1 MLSTVERQNQ
11 SQSQQL
17 TQVSM
22 PATYHVP
29 RGPAAVAN
37 ISAPRS
43 TVATPIVRANTGQTV
58 PITRSWYV
66 FCTYIHKYLHVPK
79 TELENN
85 KLNNNSKIQII
96 LIKEM
101 WVYVL
106 VCIYTIKGFCGQF
119 ALEVISYIIFL
130 NSNTTI
136 SNPQWQPKTTSVV
149 YAQPQR
155 HPTPPVNRVSR
166 PSSVYT
172 GQQPRLITP
181 TNQGRSVQATITGS
195 PSRLITPIL
204 QTNNSITTRLP
215 LAQSRPPTPQVVT
228 VTQTSQPG
236 RSSTQ
241 TIQVNESSVRNTIHQ
256 SCTTLYKCIK

>member
-1 MLSTVERQNQ
+1 MRIQEFY
-11 SQSQQL
+11 
-17 TQVSM
+17 
-22 PATYHVP
+22 ATANVHVVYADCGY
-29 RGPAAVAN
+29 RTMTTK
-37 ISAPRS
+37 ISASAIAAWHHCSVSVCTEQLMKFCKMAHDCFYFDSLYSPSSIGPWLVGRKICTHTQWRKIKS
-43 TVATPIVRANTGQTV
+43 FYK
-58 PITRSWYV
+58 SLV
-66 FCTYIHKYLHVPK
+66 F
-79 TELENN
+79 E
-85 KLNNNSKIQII
+85 II
-96 LIKEM
+96 RC
-101 WVYVL
+101 Y
-106 VCIYTIKGFCGQF
+106 FF
-119 ALEVISYIIFL
+119 

-149 YAQPQR
+149 YAQSQR
-155 HPTPPVNRVSR
+155 HPTPAVSRVSR

-181 TNQGRSVQATITGS
+181 TSQGRSVQATIPGS

-241 TIQVNESSVRNTIHQ
+241 TIQVNEQFVLEIQLANSKFARYYSNV
-256 SCTTLYKCIK
+256 